1 MSGGY
6 SKKLALRLDA
16 QQFAAYEGTPPTRP
30 EWTAARAALVAL
42 SAVLVVLVAGLA
54 VLGGWLVLRDF
65 PSFFSIVAGIPVL
78 LVAWTL
84 RPRLWSAGDVWHELR
99 RDDAP
104 TLFALLDR
112 VAEAAGTRLPDRVAL
127 DADFNAAAGAH
138 GWRRRR
144 TLRIGLLLFGVLTPQ
159 QRVAVLGHEFG
170 HFVNGDPARGL
181 LTQPALRTPL
191 ILADLMRPAES
202 FVSDSLWGRLA
213 ERAVWP
219 LQVLLQRLFVLIGTG
234 VLAVAARDHQRAEY
248 CADALAVRL
257 AGTAATEALMIDFA
271 AAEQLVAAI
280 ATAERGTQ
288 ANPETA
294 RRNHPGAARWR
305 AAADAGRAA
314 LNVGDVL
321 EKSVAEDA
329 SLWHD
334 HPPSG
339 LRARIVRSWPHT
351 EPSVVLSD
359 EDSAEIDAELRPFYA
374 RAGRDISWSAA

>member
-16 QQFAAYEGTPPTRP
+16 AQFAAYEGTPPTRP

-65 PSFFSIVAGIPVL
+65 PSYFSIVAGIPLL
-78 LVAWTL
+78 LVAWAL
-84 RPRLWSAGDVWHELR
+84 RPRLWSAGDAWHELR

-104 TLFALLDR
+104 TFFALLDR
-112 VAEAAGTRLPDRVAL
+112 IAEAAGTRLPDRVAL

-138 GWRRRR
+138 GWLRRR
-144 TLRIGLLLFGVLTPQ
+144 TLKIGLPLFGVLTPQ

-191 ILADLMRPAES
+191 ILADLVRPAES
-202 FVSDSLWGRLA
+202 FVGGTLWAQLA
-213 ERAVWP
+213 ERAMWP
-219 LQVLLQRLFVLIGTG
+219 FQMLLQRLFLLIGTG
-234 VLAVAARDHQRAEY
+234 VVAVAARDHQRAEY

-257 AGTAATEALMIDFA
+257 AGTVATEALMIDFA
-271 AAEQLVAAI
+271 GAEQLVAAI
-280 ATAERGTQ
+280 AAAERGTQ

-294 RRNHPGAARWR
+294 RRNHPGAAGWR
-305 AAADAGRAA
+305 SAADAWRAR
-314 LNVGDVL
+314 LDVSDVL
-321 EKSVAEDA
+321 EKSVAEDT

-351 EPSVVLSD
+351 DPSVVLSE
-359 EDSAEIDAELRPFYA
+359 EDSAKIDAELHRYYA
-374 RAGRDISWSAA
+374 RAGRVLAWSAA